1 MWKCGKFKSEW
12 MSTCAPLFCLLF
24 AQPRTCFIAVIIS
37 CIFPSFHWQ
46 TLSTSW
52 RVTFQEKP
60 QYKFANSDVILARQ
74 NDTGL
79 RQQGGIHQHLH
90 LNIFPPSSW
99 NLECIVYWDQ
109 SAIFTRPILANLILT
124 LLLRSWLNV
133 YMQKFSCF
141 IGAGC
146 NADLTA
152 TKYCQPVLS
161 LLNSKLATKHLCESQ
176 ENFSTQ
182 NRWRIFKLKGFS
194 FACSCLPVIIVTIV
208 IIIMTIIRRHRHHH
222 HD

>member
-1 MWKCGKFKSEW
+1 MTRVYGSRGGFINTLFISLKHVVTQFIKSAVHRLLRPVTYFHSSHFGKK
-12 MSTCAPLFCLLF
+12 
-24 AQPRTCFIAVIIS
+24 
-37 CIFPSFHWQ
+37 
-46 TLSTSW
+46 
-52 RVTFQEKP
+52 K
-60 QYKFANSDVILARQ
+60 
-74 NDTGL
+74 
-79 RQQGGIHQHLH
+79 
-90 LNIFPPSSW
+90 
-99 NLECIVYWDQ
+99 
-109 SAIFTRPILANLILT
+109 LT

-133 YMQKFSCF
+133 YMQNISCF

-194 FACSCLPVIIVTIV
+194 SACSCIVLSSSRLPVIIVTIV

>member
-1 MWKCGKFKSEW
+1 MTRVYRSRGGFINTLFISLKRVFIQFMKS
-12 MSTCAPLFCLLF
+12 
-24 AQPRTCFIAVIIS
+24 AV
-37 CIFPSFHWQ
+37 Q
-46 TLSTSW
+46 
-52 RVTFQEKP
+52 
-60 QYKFANSDVILARQ
+60 
-74 NDTGL
+74 
-79 RQQGGIHQHLH
+79 
-90 LNIFPPSSW
+90 
-99 NLECIVYWDQ
+99 WDQ
-109 SAIFTRPILANLILT
+109 SPIFTRPILANLILT

-133 YMQKFSCF
+133 YMQNISCF

-194 FACSCLPVIIVTIV
+194 SACSCIVLSSSRLPVIIVTIV
-208 IIIMTIIRRHRHHH
+208 IIIMTIVDVIAITILIKFDLRPLPIPCCRLFLPPSLNQSVRWQWSQAEMKWHWQRRWHRRR
-222 HD
+222 

>member
-79 RQQGGIHQHLH
+79 RQQGGIHQHLVYFTKTCFHPVHQICSASFTETSH
-90 LNIFPPSSW
+90 LFSLVPFW
-99 NLECIVYWDQ
+99 Q
-109 SAIFTRPILANLILT
+109 KKLT

-133 YMQKFSCF
+133 YMQNISCF

-182 NRWRIFKLKGFS
+182 NRWTIFIQAEL
-194 FACSCLPVIIVTIV
+194 
-208 IIIMTIIRRHRHHH
+208 
-222 HD
+222 

>member
-1 MWKCGKFKSEW
+1 MTRVYGSSGGFINTLFISLKHVVTQFIKS
-12 MSTCAPLFCLLF
+12 AVHRLL
-24 AQPRTCFIAVIIS
+24 R
-37 CIFPSFHWQ
+37 PS
-46 TLSTSW
+46 
-52 RVTFQEKP
+52 P
-60 QYKFANSDVILARQ
+60 
-74 NDTGL
+74 
-79 RQQGGIHQHLH
+79 
-90 LNIFPPSSW
+90 
-99 NLECIVYWDQ
+99 
-109 SAIFTRPILANLILT
+109 IFTRPILAKKKLT

-133 YMQKFSCF
+133 YMQNISCF

-194 FACSCLPVIIVTIV
+194 SACSCIVLSSSRLPVIIVTIV